1 MDAIIYK
8 ICGAGAWREAVQ
20 LGIYAGSEL
29 DKRDGFIHFSTAPQ
43 LGETARLHFA
53 HQADLVLVA
62 VAWAGL
68 DVRFEPSKGGG
79 RGGAL
84 FPHLFGTLPIKHA
97 LWVADLPLD
106 KNGIPQTEAV
116 LVSHNKT

>member
-8 ICGAGAWREAVQ
+8 ICGAGAWRDAVES
-20 LGIYAGSEL
+20 GVYAGSEV
-29 DKRDGFIHFSTAPQ
+29 DRRDGFIHFSTASQ

-53 HQADLVLVA
+53 HQGDLVLVA

-68 DVRFEPSKGGG
+68 DVRFEES
-79 RGGAL
+79 RGGTL

-106 KNGIPQTEAV
+106 AHGIPQTEAA
-116 LVSHNKT
+116 LASHDKT

>member
-1 MDAIIYK
+1 MDAVIYK
-8 ICGAGAWREAVQ
+8 ICGAGTWRQAEKS
-20 LGIYAGSEL
+20 GIYAGSDL
-29 DKRDGFIHFSTAPQ
+29 DKRDGFIHFSTAAQ

-68 DVRFEPSKGGG
+68 DVRFEES

-84 FPHLFGTLPIKHA
+84 FPHLFGTLPIKHV

-106 KNGIPQTEAV
+106 AHGIPQIEAV

>member
-1 MDAIIYK
+1 MVSSIFPLPHN
-8 ICGAGAWREAVQ
+8 W
-20 LGIYAGSEL
+20 
-29 DKRDGFIHFSTAPQ
+29 
-43 LGETARLHFA
+43 GETARLHFA

-68 DVRFEPSKGGG
+68 DVRFEESRNGI
-79 RGGAL
+79 L

>member
-8 ICGAGAWREAVQ
+8 ICGAGAWRDAVES
-20 LGIYAGSEL
+20 GVYAGSDL
-29 DKRDGFIHFSTAPQ
+29 DRRDGFIHFSTASQ

-68 DVRFEPSKGGG
+68 DVRFEESTGRA

-97 LWVADLPLD
+97 LWVADLPLNAD
-106 KNGIPQTEAV
+106 GIPRTEAV
-116 LVSHNKT
+116 LASHDKT

>member
-8 ICGAGAWREAVQ
+8 ICGAGAWRDAVAS
-20 LGIYAGSEL
+20 GVYAGSEV
-29 DKRDGFIHFSTAPQ
+29 DRRDGFIHFSTASQ

-68 DVRFEPSKGGG
+68 DVRFEESKSGG

-84 FPHLFGTLPIKHA
+84 FPHLFGTLPIEHV
-97 LWVADLPLD
+97 LWVAELPLD
-106 KNGIPQTEAV
+106 KNGIPRVEAV
-116 LVSHNKT
+116 LASHDKT

>member
-8 ICGAGAWREAVQ
+8 ICGAGAWRDAVAS
-20 LGIYAGSEL
+20 GVYAGSEV
-29 DKRDGFIHFSTAPQ
+29 DRRDGFIHFSTASQ

-53 HQADLVLVA
+53 HQGDLVLVA
-62 VAWAGL
+62 VEWAGL
-68 DVRFEPSKGGG
+68 DVRFEES

-84 FPHLFGTLPIKHA
+84 FPHLYGTLPIEHA

-106 KNGIPQTEAV
+106 KNGIPQTEAA
-116 LVSHNKT
+116 LASHDKT

>member
-8 ICGAGAWREAVQ
+8 ICGAGAWRHAVAS
-20 LGIYAGSEL
+20 GVYAGSAL
-29 DKRDGFIHFSTAPQ
+29 DRRDGFIHFSTAAQ

-53 HQADLVLVA
+53 HQGDLVLVA

-68 DVRFEPSKGGG
+68 DVRFEESRNGM
-79 RGGAL
+79 L
-84 FPHLFGTLPIKHA
+84 FPHLYGTLPIKHA

-106 KNGIPQTEAV
+106 TQGIPRTEAV
-116 LVSHNKT
+116 LASHDKT